1 MVFVDFNVIL
11 EVITADPVWQA
22 WSEEQLRPAPPDSLI
37 NQPQVIAAAHDR
49 LAAQAAIEAHQPAA
63 VMHRQGQRVGVG
75 ELACLQQPGSID
87 ADWIEQADS
96 IGPELVIGMAN
107 QFGHHGRH
115 HRRRPRTVGIARL
128 AQDE

>member
-1 MVFVDFNVIL
+1 
-11 EVITADPVWQA
+11 
-22 WSEEQLRPAPPDSLI
+22 
-37 NQPQVIAAAHDR
+37 
-49 LAAQAAIEAHQPAA
+49 
-63 VMHRQGQRVGVG
+63 MHCQGQRVGVG

-96 IGPELVIGMAN
+96 IGLELVIGMAN

-128 AQDE
+128 AQDA